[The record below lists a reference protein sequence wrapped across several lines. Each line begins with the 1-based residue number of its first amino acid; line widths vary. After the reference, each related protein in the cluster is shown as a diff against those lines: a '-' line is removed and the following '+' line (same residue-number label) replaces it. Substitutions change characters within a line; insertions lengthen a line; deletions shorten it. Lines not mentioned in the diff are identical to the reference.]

1 MDTTDCIGLPYPQ
14 CDPPLT
20 KDASDIIQL
29 KNLADATD
37 AAVQQL
43 SDSITDVLTAPDYTS
58 MEGGQNAAGN
68 DVFHALNGF
77 VRFDNGG
84 LADTVADRIVI
95 RQDGWYMFG
104 GYVTMT
110 TAAGSS
116 NGMRVEPLL
125 NGDPFTSRQGPGWSL
140 TGSEYKQFTDVAF
153 FRAGDQLHLMT
164 HHFGSA
170 VTVFTYFVNMWVL
183 QIATNV

>member
-1 MDTTDCIGLPYPQ
+1 MDVTDCLELPFPE

-20 KDASDIIQL
+20 KDASDIIQF
-29 KNLADATD
+29 KALADATD
-37 AAVQQL
+37 AAVQEL
-43 SDSITDVLTAPDYTS
+43 SDQITDTLTNPDYCS

-95 RQDGWYMFG
+95 QEDGWYVFG
-104 GYVTMT
+104 GYALMT

-125 NGDPFTSRQGPGWSL
+125 NGDPFTARQGPGWSL
-140 TGSEYKQFTDVAF
+140 INEYTQFTDVAF

-164 HHFGSA
+164 HHFGAA
-170 VTVFTYFVNMWVL
+170 VTVFTYAVNMWVL